1 MAELPV
7 RPDPVRD
14 VAIATRGAV
23 VDRAEEPQPALAVAV
38 AESLSYWLPALL
50 AACAVSAATY
60 VALDPAN
67 ARRTATFLMRGPT
80 EPIAPVATAAD
91 LSRFIGSI
99 NARSETGRAIDFAV
113 RAERGSELATVV
125 ITLAPADGE
134 PEAIAAA
141 DRIAAAANLS
151 LADALE
157 RAGAEIDASLEA
169 SRRSSAETSEMLAR
183 ISSTTPQSEA
193 IAGLMQQVALLRDE
207 QSKLAARATGLQ
219 GIRVTGNAAIAG
231 GRSPSLRWLAT
242 LAAAA
247 GTLVAVP
254 IVLRFARQVA
264 DTRRALRQA
273 QAR

>member
-1 MAELPV
+1 M
-7 RPDPVRD
+7 RD

-23 VDRAEEPQPALAVAV
+23 VDRAEDTQPALAVAV

-60 VALDPAN
+60 VALDPAY
-67 ARRTATFLMRGPT
+67 ARRNATFLMRGPT
-80 EPIAPVATAAD
+80 ERVEPVATATD
-91 LSRFIGSI
+91 LARFVGSI
-99 NARSETGRAIDFAV
+99 NARSEGGAAIDFAV
-113 RAERGSELATVV
+113 RSERGSELATLV
-125 ITLAPADGE
+125 IALSPADGE
-134 PEAIAAA
+134 AEAIAAA

-151 LADALE
+151 LADALD
-157 RAGAEIDASLEA
+157 RAGAGIDASLEA
-169 SRRSSAETSEMLAR
+169 SRRSSEEASEMLAR
-183 ISSTTPQSEA
+183 ISSTNPQSEA

-219 GIRVTGNAAIAG
+219 GIRIAGNAEITG
-231 GRSPSLRWLAT
+231 GRSPSLRLLAT

-264 DTRRALRQA
+264 DARRALRQS

>member
-1 MAELPV
+1 
-7 RPDPVRD
+7 
-14 VAIATRGAV
+14 
-23 VDRAEEPQPALAVAV
+23 
-38 AESLSYWLPALL
+38 
-50 AACAVSAATY
+50 
-60 VALDPAN
+60 
-67 ARRTATFLMRGPT
+67 MRGPT

-99 NARSETGRAIDFAV
+99 NARSETGRTIEFTV
-113 RAERGSELATVV
+113 RAERSSELATVV

-141 DRIAAAANLS
+141 DQIVAAANLS
-151 LADALE
+151 LADALD
-157 RAGAEIDASLEA
+157 RAGAGIDASLEA

-207 QSKLAARATGLQ
+207 QSKLAARAKGLQ
-219 GIRVTGNAAIAG
+219 GIRVAGNAAIAG
-231 GRSPSLRWLAT
+231 GRSPSLRWVAT

>member
-7 RPDPVRD
+7 RSDPVRD

-23 VDRAEEPQPALAVAV
+23 VDRAEDAQPALAVAV

-60 VALDPAN
+60 FALDPAH

-80 EPIAPVATAAD
+80 EPIAPVATCTD
-91 LSRFIGSI
+91 LARFIGSI
-99 NARSETGRAIDFAV
+99 DPRPEAGRVLEFTARSE
-113 RAERGSELATVV
+113 RGSDLATVV

-134 PEAIAAA
+134 AEAVAAA
-141 DRIAAAANLS
+141 DRIAAAANLA
-151 LADALE
+151 LAEALD
-157 RAGAEIDASLEA
+157 RAGAGIEASLEA

-183 ISSTTPQSEA
+183 ISSTNPQSEA
-193 IAGLMQQVALLRDE
+193 IAGLMQQVALLRGE
-207 QSKLAARATGLQ
+207 QSKLAARAEGLQ
-219 GIRVTGNAAIAG
+219 GIRVAGNAEITG
-231 GRSPSLRWLAT
+231 GRSPSLRLLAT

-264 DTRRALRQA
+264 DARRALRQS